1 MMIPYSDLI
10 CNWESSGSF
19 KGNLL
24 LNYAQKAFHI
34 LQNNK
39 SVIFLQHAP
48 LEKSEENETI
58 ALHFLSGGTGG
69 QSEHVIHNSITLGA
83 AVDGLIQ
90 KIEDYPLSS
99 VCCLPL
105 WHVGGWMQLER
116 AWRTNGHILFCDFR
130 DLLKPAIEEKMN
142 GKWISLVPTQ
152 LKELVESKQG
162 VRSLQ
167 KAKGIFLGG
176 AAIHVQI
183 SQTVRKLEL
192 PVYPCYGSSETA
204 GMVSLLES
212 EKFLN
217 GKNGVGQ
224 VLDHAQIRIHPL
236 MGQLEIKASSL
247 CLSRGD
253 HTYSRGSWLQTADY
267 GKLDLRGYLTIEGRL
282 DRIINTGG
290 EKVDPSQIEQILYS
304 TGLVDECLVM
314 GVPDEKWGQQ
324 VIVYLSPLQID
335 LQKVKKSVSGLLTGA
350 MKPKEWKI
358 CSELPLTEMGKPKN
372 YFR

>member
-1 MMIPYSDLI
+1 MMIPYSDRI
-10 CNWESSGSF
+10 CNWESSGSV

-24 LNYAQKAFHI
+24 LNYSKKAFLI
-34 LQNNK
+34 LQNNN
-39 SVIFLQHAP
+39 SVIFSPDAP
-48 LEKSEENETI
+48 FKKSEGNGTVT
-58 ALHFLSGGTGG
+58 LRFLSGGTGG

-90 KIEDYPLSS
+90 KIEDYPFSC

-116 AWRTNGHILFCDFR
+116 AWRTDGQILFCDFR
-130 DLLKPAIEEKMN
+130 DLSEPAIAKKMT

-152 LKELVESKQG
+152 LKELIESKQV

-167 KAKGIFLGG
+167 KVKGIFLGG
-176 AAIHVQI
+176 ASIHAQLRESI
-183 SQTVRKLEL
+183 RKLEL

-212 EKFLN
+212 ENFLN
-217 GKNGVGQ
+217 GINGVGQ
-224 VLDHAQIRIHPL
+224 VLDHAQVRIDPL
-236 MGQLEIKASSL
+236 RSQVEIKAASL

-253 HTYSRGSWLQTADY
+253 HTYSSGTWLQTPDY
-267 GKLDLRGYLTIEGRL
+267 GKLDSRGYLTIEGRL

-290 EKVDPSQIEQILYS
+290 EKVNPIQIEQILYS
-304 TGLVDECLVM
+304 TGLIDECLVV
-314 GVPDEKWGQQ
+314 GIPDEKWGQR
-324 VIVYLSPLQID
+324 VVAYLSPLQID
-335 LQKVKKSVSGLLTGA
+335 LQHLKETVSHLLTGK
-350 MKPKEWKI
+350 MKPKEWKV

-372 YFR
+372 YL